1 MFVYEHVV
9 DGCGADRGAGSCRRD
24 CLAPT
29 PLACVPQNSISDYGA
44 AARVGGGTVDDLG
57 TAALVRGGGGSGS
70 SIVLTMTAVQ
80 PPPVDAGVVAVTRV
94 LRGGRKL
101 GFTVVDLVDSC
112 TGRLYFTGNLL
123 KYSR

>member
-1 MFVYEHVV
+1 
-9 DGCGADRGAGSCRRD
+9 
-24 CLAPT
+24 
-29 PLACVPQNSISDYGA
+29 
-44 AARVGGGTVDDLG
+44 VDDLG
-57 TAALVRGGGGSGS
+57 TAALVAGGGGSGS

-80 PPPVDAGVVAVTRV
+80 LPPVDARVEAVTRV

-101 GFTVVDLVDSC
+101 GFTVVDLVDSH